1 MANSCWTSPEI
12 TSPATVWEQTR
23 TLNFEVTDYLQLD
36 GMGVG
41 EFISSPV
48 AEVGGYEWNI
58 KFYPDGDDEDCDGHA
73 SAFVRC
79 YRQATDPDVTAKLT
93 LSILEKRSQVNV
105 ASFDAL
111 MCIFSPC
118 DFLTWGH
125 QKFVDKSKLESL
137 SQLGDGCFTIRCVL
151 AVITDEPPSRGL
163 SRELPS
169 QLSSQFESMLEDGR
183 GADVTFRVG
192 SHKFLGHRCVL
203 AARSPVFRAQFYGP
217 MAEKDK
223 PRVKVVDVEP
233 AIFQMMLRYIYAD
246 TLPPPPAEG
255 YSVAVMQHLMVAA
268 DMYGL
273 ERLKLMCEDELC
285 NIMDAATVMS
295 TYVLASQHRC
305 NRLKDE
311 CVEFMSSKEMLA
323 AILETNQHFF
333 MTRRRPLS
341 LEGDHEEEEV
351 DHSRKFKRTRTK

>member
-1 MANSCWTSPEI
+1 MANSIWTSPEI

-41 EFISSPV
+41 ESISSPV
-48 AEVGGYEWNI
+48 VQVGGYQWKI
-58 KFYPDGDDEDCDGHA
+58 KFYPDGIDEDCDGHA
-73 SAFVRC
+73 SALVRC
-79 YRQATDPDVTAKLT
+79 YSQDTDPNVTAKFK

-105 ASFDAL
+105 SSFDAP

-118 DFLTWGH
+118 DFPTWGY

-151 AVITDEPPSRGL
+151 TVVTDEPPSRGL

-169 QLSSQFESMLEDGR
+169 QLSSQLESMLEDGR

-203 AARSPVFRAQFYGP
+203 AARSPVFSAQFYGP

-233 AIFQMMLRYIYAD
+233 AIFQMMLRYIYTD
-246 TLPPPPAEG
+246 SMPPPPPPAEG
-255 YSVAVMQHLMVAA
+255 YSVAVMQH
-268 DMYGL
+268 
-273 ERLKLMCEDELC
+273 
-285 NIMDAATVMS
+285 
-295 TYVLASQHRC
+295 
-305 NRLKDE
+305 
-311 CVEFMSSKEMLA
+311 
-323 AILETNQHFF
+323 
-333 MTRRRPLS
+333 
-341 LEGDHEEEEV
+341 
-351 DHSRKFKRTRTK
+351 